1 MGSEMRIALALLLA
15 ALVLASSAP
24 VKDDHEENLHEPARH
39 KGHHEEQRV
48 KDHHHAAKTIGA
60 EKHGPVADEL
70 GDSNAAMATAI
81 MDSNDGAVPPRPKW
95 MTNYLQQQKAAFDE
109 EVQEL
114 GEEKLGEKK
123 GLKVKD
129 AALKKK
135 VMSKVDEVAKLQKQ
149 KNLIMEKNKLAL
161 KEVGTPANSQPSKN
175 MMISPKKAAKTQ
187 KSAAKKVVKA
197 AKKAKK
203 AAKAVKKAKK
213 AKKAVA
219 KKAAKK
225 KAKKAAKK
233 SLKKAKK
240 KATKKAAKKA
250 AKKPKKAASK
260 KPKKAGKKPK
270 KAKKAGKK
278 PKKAKKAG
286 KKKKAS
292 RKAKTPKFK
301 KAKKGKKKSK
311 AKKTKK

>member
-1 MGSEMRIALALLLA
+1 MGRSSEMRIALALLLA

-39 KGHHEEQRV
+39 EGHHEEQRV
-48 KDHHHAAKTIGA
+48 KDHHHAAKKIGA

-161 KEVGTPANSQPSKN
+161 KEVGTPANTQPSKN
-175 MMISPKKAAKTQ
+175 MMISSKKAAKTQ
-187 KSAAKKVVKA
+187 KSA

-240 KATKKAAKKA
+240 KATKKAAKK
-250 AKKPKKAASK
+250 PKKAAAK

-286 KKKKAS
+286 
-292 RKAKTPKFK
+292 
-301 KAKKGKKKSK
+301 
-311 AKKTKK
+311 

>member
-1 MGSEMRIALALLLA
+1 MGRSSEMRIALALLLA

-39 KGHHEEQRV
+39 EGHHEEQRV
-48 KDHHHAAKTIGA
+48 KAHHHAAKKIGA

-95 MTNYLQQQKAAFDE
+95 MTNYLQQRKAAFDE

-161 KEVGTPANSQPSKN
+161 KEVGTPANTQPSKN
-175 MMISPKKAAKTQ
+175 MMISSKKAAKTQ

-197 AKKAKK
+197 A
-203 AAKAVKKAKK
+203 
-213 AKKAVA
+213 
-219 KKAAKK
+219 K

-250 AKKPKKAASK
+250 AKKPKKAAAK

-301 KAKKGKKKSK
+301 KAKKGKKKKAKKGKKKSK
-311 AKKTKK
+311 AKKTKKPKKHA